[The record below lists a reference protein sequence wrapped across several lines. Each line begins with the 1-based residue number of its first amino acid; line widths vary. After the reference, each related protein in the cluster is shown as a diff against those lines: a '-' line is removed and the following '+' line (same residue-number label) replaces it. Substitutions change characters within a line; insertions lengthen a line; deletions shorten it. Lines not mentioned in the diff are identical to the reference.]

1 MWFIETLVFSDHL
14 YELLSDDEYRGLQ
27 LALTLRPEQGN
38 LIPGGGGLRK
48 LRWRLRGKGKSGG
61 LRIIYYWDP
70 AESAVYLLFLYP
82 KSRQD
87 DLTASQLRLLRRIV
101 QEELK

>member
-1 MWFIETLVFSDHL
+1 MWFIETPVFSDHL

-27 LALTLRPEQGN
+27 LALALRPEQGH

-70 AESAVYLLFLYP
+70 TEGAVYLLFLYP
-82 KSRQD
+82 KSRQE